1 MGSKFPVVS
10 LLLFLFC
17 LPAAVYISHYKL
29 PELRKEQY
37 KGIEA
42 QLERVYLPV
51 LGIDKFYA
59 DTQWVQIIQEMA
71 KHSTQGVTRDKDGNI
86 IRPEI
91 SEEERQKQQQQQAE
105 YFYKQFQR
113 LSDLDPNNE
122 NYYIFAARAL
132 QNDYSDGALA
142 LLKKGEEML
151 RNPSHEYPYL
161 QYHILNN
168 IVAFNDDEKRAKMSG
183 ELSALLKRAMNR
195 PNSPAHIQGKWLRTE
210 AQRRKLGDDDVGRLN
225 LWAQYYLQSTS
236 REGIE
241 AGGIDSTGQGDLRQQ
256 VMSMAQE
263 IAADIWQKRKTAS
276 DEEKKKLDEK
286 LAKVS
291 KIFKNVA
298 PAGHYSPVSL
308 MPYAPGDLFDANT
321 GTPVKPYGV
330 NPELLKQGIVVVYK
344 GPFCHI
350 TGKPRIEDTP
360 EE

>member
-10 LLLFLFC
+10 LLLFLLC
-17 LPAAVYISHYKL
+17 LPAAFYISQYKL

-42 QLERVYLPV
+42 QLGRLYLPV

-59 DTQWVQIIQEMA
+59 DTQWVQIIQDMA

-91 SEEERQKQQQQQAE
+91 SEEEREKQQEEQAR
-105 YFYKQFQR
+105 YFYDRFQR

-132 QNDYSDGALA
+132 QNDLPNEAIA

-151 RNPSHEYPYL
+151 RSPSYEYPYL
-161 QYHILNN
+161 QYHIINN
-168 IVAFNDDEKRAKMSG
+168 VVAFNDDSKKKAMSK
-183 ELSALLKRAMNR
+183 ELSELLKRAMNR

-210 AQRRKLGDDDVGRLN
+210 AQRQNLGDDEVGRLN
-225 LWAQYYLQSTS
+225 LWARYYLQSTS

-241 AGGIDSTGQGDLRQQ
+241 AGGIDSTGQSDLRQQ
-256 VMSMAQE
+256 VMGMAQE
-263 IAADIWQKRKTAS
+263 MAIDIWEKKKTAS

-291 KIFKNVA
+291 KIFKSVA

-308 MPYAPGDLFDANT
+308 MPYAPGDLFDAQT

-330 NPELLKQGIVVVYK
+330 NPELLKKGIVVVYK
-344 GPFCHI
+344 GPFCHV
-350 TGKPRIEDTP
+350 TGQPRVEDQP